1 MVESEYLKNKGECE
15 MNEKTGYTTEQAVES
30 ELYSLGEAIG
40 NSLELNDD
48 FLDRYCSDTVNIAL
62 SMLTSEQDR
71 AYAIDGCIGEGR
83 EAGYEGINGDSILLP
98 IGELEVQ
105 FEGEPE
111 DYLEKPEDWTI
122 NGDLAYYPMI
132 GAYFS
137 VDIEQLRANVNA
149 MKQEFYEGA

>member
-1 MVESEYLKNKGECE
+1 MSEHEESIAATYNPYDSEGIEP
-15 MNEKTGYTTEQAVES
+15 GYTIAQAVES

-71 AYAIDGCIGEGR
+71 AYAIEGCIGEGR
-83 EAGYEGINGDSILLP
+83 EAGYEGISGDSILLP
-98 IGELEVQ
+98 IGEIEEQ
-105 FEGEPE
+105 FEGKPE
-111 DYLEKPEDWTI
+111 EYFEEPEDWTI
-122 NGDLAYYPMI
+122 NSDLAYYPMI

-137 VDIEQLRANVNA
+137 IDIEQLRENVNDI
-149 MKQEFYEGA
+149 MKGE

>member
-40 NSLELNDD
+40 NSLELNNE
-48 FLDRYCSDTVNIAL
+48 FLDGYCSDTVNIAL

-71 AYAIDGCIGEGR
+71 AYAIEGCIGEGR
-83 EAGYEGINGDSILLP
+83 EAGYEAINGDSILLP
-98 IGELEVQ
+98 VGEIEEQ
-105 FEGEPE
+105 FEGKPEEYFEEPE
-111 DYLEKPEDWTI
+111 NWAI

-137 VDIEQLRANVNA
+137 VDIVQLRENVNDIL
-149 MKQEFYEGA
+149 KGE